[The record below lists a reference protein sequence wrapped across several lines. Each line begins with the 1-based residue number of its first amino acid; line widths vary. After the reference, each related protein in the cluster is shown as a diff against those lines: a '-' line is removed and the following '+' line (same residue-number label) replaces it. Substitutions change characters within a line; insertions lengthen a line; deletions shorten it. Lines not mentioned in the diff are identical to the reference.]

1 MVADDIDS
9 NFKYIQTLVKPTGA
23 NIIWARNGKEA
34 VNLVKA
40 RAIDVVLM
48 DIVMPEVDGFEAT
61 KQIKKIKGDIKVIC
75 QTAFPS
81 PENQRAGIESG
92 MDKFLNKPIPVNV
105 MLEAIAEYLQN

>member
-9 NFKYIQTLVKPTGA
+9 NFKYIQTVVKPTGA

-34 VNLVKA
+34 VEMVKA

-48 DIVMPEVDGFEAT
+48 DIIMPEVDGFEAT
-61 KQIKKIKGDIKVIC
+61 KQIKQIKSDIKVIC
-75 QTAFPS
+75 QTAYPS
-81 PENQRAGIESG
+81 SEHHRAGIESG

-105 MLEAIAEYLQN
+105 MLEAINEYIQN